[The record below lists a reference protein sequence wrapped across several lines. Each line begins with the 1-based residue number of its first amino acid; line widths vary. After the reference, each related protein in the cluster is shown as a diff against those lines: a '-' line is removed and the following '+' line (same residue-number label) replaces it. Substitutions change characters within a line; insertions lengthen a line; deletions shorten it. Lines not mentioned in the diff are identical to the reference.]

1 MGSSFTGSGAQENG
15 WDRWLIARA
24 GDKAIQHAYG
34 ESFVRYFLG
43 KFDPLLDTGKF
54 DFAKDIVKYND
65 ARTLLSATD
74 PNLGSFR
81 ARGGKL
87 LMYFGWA
94 DTALPPLTRRP
105 TSPARLRTRS
115 GRG

>member
-1 MGSSFTGSGAQENG
+1 VGSSFTGSGAQENG

-43 KFDPLLDTGKF
+43 KSDPLLDTGKF
-54 DFAKDIVKYND
+54 DFAKDIAKYND
-65 ARTLLSATD
+65 ARTLLNATD

-81 ARGGKL
+81 ARRQAPDV
-87 LMYFGWA
+87 F
-94 DTALPPLTRRP
+94 
-105 TSPARLRTRS
+105 RL
-115 GRG
+115 GRHGASASDEAANFACKTPDP